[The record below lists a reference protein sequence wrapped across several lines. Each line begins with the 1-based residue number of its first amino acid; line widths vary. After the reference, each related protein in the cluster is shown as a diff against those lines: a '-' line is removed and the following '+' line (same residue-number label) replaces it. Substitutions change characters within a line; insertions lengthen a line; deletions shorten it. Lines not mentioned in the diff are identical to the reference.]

1 MREQLKMAR
10 NVMYNVKLCTFFY
23 FFKDLVRLGQTVIAI
38 TPEIVIDIK
47 LVV

>member
-1 MREQLKMAR
+1 MSCIML
-10 NVMYNVKLCTFFY
+10 NYVLFFY